1 MYLSERQKISLKRI
15 IVFILSLVLIIE
27 AFFQY
32 GQQAFV
38 KAKEQAEAK
47 YALYIDTS
55 MVGVDAEL
63 LENGIGAYF
72 YDAYG
77 NASSESPIIMEKVG
91 DRDHLYKVDIDE
103 QYSYVTFTEGTDS
116 NTAECTSRI
125 AIDWGLGVPC
135 FKLNSEN
142 VADGGTFYGLYTV
155 YFDTNNVVGSET
167 FTENGVGVY
176 AYNSETESYSSTPVA
191 MKESD
196 KGEGIYE
203 YSFDQPYQYIAFMN
217 GYDNWNYS
225 IATSPVYTEWGYA
238 APCFLLQTVNGEAST
253 GLWWNLT
260 SVVYFDASEIKD
272 DDAFVENG
280 VYLYAYN
287 EKENGEKELLS
298 DTPVKMLA
306 SGKGEDMYE
315 YTLDKP
321 YENVQYILG
330 DSFDAEIQSEVIA
343 IDWLNY
349 AEPCYKMILERTDE
363 VSVSSSDAEE
373 VEIGSIEVPPKS
385 EVENVSDEEAL
396 QPMDEARVTADGL
409 SAIRVSH
416 TMEWLGAN
424 NTLSANTV
432 SSNDTNTTDE
442 NTTDGDDT
450 DGTTSDGTDTDE
462 DSTDEN
468 TTDEST
474 TGDVQVDGELTDIG
488 GDATTATV
496 AAAVTFAAA
505 RSASSTKKTIYFYT
519 CGNGNWNSWYNCS
532 MYIHAYDNSGNKM
545 STNPTAMD
553 ESTRTYTLKT
563 PTSSVGATPWKLYE
577 ITIDTSVYQNII
589 FVNNGAWTNDGA
601 RQTVSID
608 LTSGD
613 WADATHP
620 CFALNGGNS
629 GSYKTVEYLGDFG
642 PLTQAGNSMYFVD
655 MTSTITGTVT
665 AKFTN
670 SNGDVA
676 TVIPNSQ
683 GVYAIPTS
691 TSVDSSGEEIPY
703 TTVTFY
709 NAAGTAISS
718 SYNFMNNPATGEVG
732 FTYNDY
738 SMNTFYYGV
747 TEKTSGTI
755 VSNWGAK
762 AKSDS
767 LAGNTLYFST
777 TNFPTATGGK
787 LQIGSDTT
795 IELTTNGTSMLSY
808 TFEDTSTATQETIL
822 TFIATDGTEYHF
834 LWSDFNANVVTLSS
848 DVADVT
854 DTYHAATTVYFDATY
869 SKLSYASDG
878 SANASTGIP
887 SNGGTGTI
895 YYYATKST
903 DSSAVQK
910 GEMTKVNE
918 YTKDNHTW
926 NDVYKT
932 DILPEGFDQIIFA
945 NYELTSITNYGGFGN
960 STTTL
965 DIPVIKNPC
974 FYADGGDST
983 VYYNFNSGMAG
994 RRGGYWD
1001 TVYSIRDAEDG
1012 KSTSTDKK
1020 DVVDIKE
1027 SDFTRDPKIL
1037 YISSTFYDY
1046 YSDYELNGYNRDDY
1060 GASIGGSQRNWV
1072 TFRQF
1077 DQALS
1082 DYYDN
1087 GDNSA
1092 AIPIY
1097 TGHFQPTYYNSKD
1110 YEPTWFKTIASTLNL
1125 YGYSDVNPNYGRFF
1139 STNNSTLNVN
1149 GVDKINSST
1158 KTAEGNGYY
1167 AYAAQGLVS
1176 DTMINDT
1183 LMMQTTSNGVIE
1195 EPHFNKDFLL
1205 GNNSKNAVL
1214 GEVYEN
1220 VSFPFK
1226 QVDRDGNGVK
1236 YWTFDSADTTLAMKY
1251 DKDVGYFLEEVG
1263 NMTDRTNPA
1272 WSQNVNS
1279 GSDTS
1284 GVSNTYGF
1292 FPFNETSTA
1301 EIASTYN
1308 YGFGTKLEFQFRL
1321 TADGKVKDK
1330 DGKEIPITF
1339 KFSGDDDVWV
1349 FIDDKLVL
1357 DVGGSHGV
1365 VTAEIEFTDHADSD
1379 VLAADA
1385 DTETNGR
1392 QIKSTVSHVKAS
1404 AGSSTAGAD
1413 VVSYYTLEET
1423 TKTEHTLTMYYME
1436 RGMWE
1441 SNMSISF
1448 NFPDENQF
1456 EVEKQVDKTDVND
1469 MFKDLF
1475 EGVSLF
1481 EYTIKNQAT
1490 HYGTVAATGNS
1501 TVSKVI
1507 FNNTFYDSTIEN
1519 VGNNTFSYTESITDK
1534 NDVTKT
1540 DVVHWYA
1547 KLDDANGSYR
1557 SARYGTIYAN
1567 NVIDGEA
1574 EDEDDADDGIIKG
1587 TDSKGNAV
1595 DYVDI
1600 SQMSY
1605 LEFKYYYDYTDAP
1618 SLSYMYLQLIDTEG
1632 NIKGNIT
1639 DYLSSKSYGAV
1650 TNASKQWV
1658 TVKID
1663 LSALAEQDGFNDKVV
1678 AIKFGYNYPRNF
1690 YLDDFIFRPVGQ
1702 AEETYGFVKK
1712 QYTISDY
1719 GSAADGELKVAENAL
1734 YSSSVTDELRLVDE
1748 EGHFYLQD
1756 GETVV
1761 FKDQFR
1767 RGSYIYLEETS
1778 NPLFD
1783 TTWTMYENGEP
1794 VTEIVKSTQGVLT
1807 TSDIITTLENV
1818 DGYTTLENVYGHKIE
1833 DGRTENKIEGTDED
1847 GKTVQD
1853 GNLYD
1858 GTKPSTKNASDNTIV
1873 FRSYA
1878 YPDDASITTKLKV
1891 VYTNKIN
1898 VGSLKIEKKKKYD
1911 NDDLGTYQF
1920 KITYSN
1926 VGGVALESGGIE
1938 QIVEVKAG
1946 ESITIDGIPV
1956 GTYFTVEEILPED
1969 GSSYLDSV
1977 TVTEPIS
1984 GQQTMIVEEGN
1995 VVKGVVVEKT
2005 TDATISVVTFTNT
2018 QEPKISA
2025 SMTKKWIDEVTQ
2037 TEIKS
2042 NLPDSIT
2049 VQLQRKVEG
2058 TDDSTYTAVA
2068 NYEKIVIEPK
2078 QGDDGA
2084 VWSYTVTGLD
2094 QVYDYPSA
2102 DSDDSN
2108 DYDKWIYRFV
2118 ELEVNADGTY
2128 TVKENGQV
2136 ITLVNGDGQVS
2147 DYEVTYE
2154 DPNKAS
2160 DADQSS
2166 DPIPDDAGN
2175 YSTEITNTLLYVD
2188 LKIYKLAKTDDGNVD
2203 LKGVTFQLEK
2213 ATTDEDGNLVYDD
2226 DDNLVYETAS
2236 SEIET
2241 GEDGI
2246 ATFANLENGTYRLT
2260 ELQTATGY
2268 TLLKEPLIIEIDREN
2283 KVYRYRLE
2291 SETEESDYKPLTL
2304 DIYDDTGAVTYSIT
2318 LEIYNAQNIVLPAT
2332 GWSSPISLAT
2342 GIILLSICLAICLM
2356 YRCKISKSRREGKP
2370 PG

>member
-15 IVFILSLVLIIE
+15 IVFILSLALIIE

-38 KAKEQAEAK
+38 KAKEQTEAR
-47 YALYIDTS
+47 YALYVDTS

-91 DRDHLYKVDIDE
+91 GRDHLYKVDIDE

-116 NTAECTSRI
+116 NTAECASRI

-142 VADGGTFYGLYTV
+142 VADGGAFYGLYTV
-155 YFDTNNVVGSET
+155 YFDTNNVIGAET

-191 MKESD
+191 MKESS
-196 KGEGIYE
+196 KGEGVYE
-203 YSFDQPYQYIAFMN
+203 CSFDQPYQYIAFMN
-217 GYDNWNYS
+217 GYDSWEYNV
-225 IATSPVYTEWGYA
+225 ATSPVYTEWGYE

-253 GLWWNLT
+253 GLWWDLT
-260 SVVYFDASEIKD
+260 SVVYFDASEIKE

-298 DTPVKMLA
+298 ETPVKMLA

-330 DSFDAEIQSEVIA
+330 DSLDAEIQSEVVA
-343 IDWLNY
+343 IDWLSY
-349 AEPCYKMILERTDE
+349 AEPCYKMTLERSDE
-363 VSVSSSDAEE
+363 ASVSSSDAET
-373 VEIGSIEVPPKS
+373 
-385 EVENVSDEEAL
+385 L

-442 NTTDGDDT
+442 NTTDEDDT
-450 DGTTSDGTDTDE
+450 DGTTSDGTDTDG
-462 DSTDEN
+462 DSTDEG
-468 TTDEST
+468 TIDEST

-505 RSASSTKKTIYFYT
+505 RSVSSTTKTIYFYT
-519 CGNGNWNSWYNCS
+519 CGNGNWNDWYNCS

-545 STNPTAMD
+545 STTPTAMD

-577 ITIDTSVYQNII
+577 ITIDISVYQNII

-601 RQTVSID
+601 RQTVSIN

-683 GVYAIPTS
+683 GVYAIPTPTS

-878 SANASTGIP
+878 STGASSGIP
-887 SNGGTGTI
+887 SSGGTGTI
-895 YYYATKST
+895 RYYATKST
-903 DSSAVQK
+903 DSSAVK
-910 GEMTKVNE
+910 EGTMTKVDS
-918 YTKDNHTW
+918 YTKDGHTW
-926 NDVYKT
+926 SDVYKA
-932 DILPEGFDQIIFA
+932 DILEGYDRIVFSNFDMSSA
-945 NYELTSITNYGGFGN
+945 TNYGGYGD

-965 DIPVIKNPC
+965 EIPVIKNPC
-974 FYADGGDST
+974 FYADGGDSA
-983 VYYNFNSGMAG
+983 VYSSTLGG
-994 RRGGYWD
+994 RGGYWD
-1001 TVYSIRDAEDG
+1001 TVYSIRDAEEG
-1012 KSTSTDKK
+1012 KSTKTEQN
-1020 DVVDIKE
+1020 DVVDIAKSE
-1027 SDFTRDPKIL
+1027 FARDPKVL
-1037 YISSTFYDY
+1037 YVDSTFYDY

-1060 GASIGGSQRNWV
+1060 GTSIGGSQRNWV

-1125 YGYSDVNPNYGRFF
+1125 YGYSDVNPKYGRFF

-1301 EIASTYN
+1301 KIASTYN

-1321 TADGKVKDK
+1321 TADGTVKDK
-1330 DGKEIPITF
+1330 NGKEVPITF

-1501 TVSKVI
+1501 TVSKVT
-1507 FNNTFYDSTIEN
+1507 FNDAFGSGTIEN
-1519 VGNNTFSYTESITDK
+1519 VGSNTFSHTASITDVK
-1534 NDVTKT
+1534 GVTKT

-1547 KLDDANGSYR
+1547 KLDDTTGSYR

-1567 NVIDGEA
+1567 NVTDGEK
-1574 EDEDDADDGIIKG
+1574 DADDGIIKG
-1587 TDSKGNAV
+1587 TDKNGKEV
-1595 DYVDI
+1595 YYVDI
-1600 SQMSY
+1600 SKMSY
-1605 LEFKYYYDYTDAP
+1605 LEFKYYYGYTDAP

-1639 DYLSSKSYGAV
+1639 DYLSGKSYGAV
-1650 TNASKQWV
+1650 SNASKQWV

-1663 LSALAEQDGFNDKVV
+1663 LSTLAEQDGFNDKVV
-1678 AIKFGYNYPRNF
+1678 AIKFGYNYPRDF
-1690 YLDDFIFRPVGQ
+1690 YLDDFIFRPAGQ

-1712 QYTISDY
+1712 QYTIPDY
-1719 GSAADGELKVAENAL
+1719 GSAATGILQVAKNAL
-1734 YSSSVTDELRLVDE
+1734 YSSSVTDAMRLVDE
-1748 EGHFYLQD
+1748 DGHFYLQD
-1756 GETVV
+1756 GETIV

-1778 NPLFD
+1778 NPLYD
-1783 TTWTMYENGEP
+1783 TTWTMYENGAP

-1807 TSDIITTLENV
+1807 TSDAITALENV
-1818 DGYTTLENVYGHKIE
+1818 EGYKIE
-1833 DGRTENKIEGTDED
+1833 DGRKENTIEGSDED
-1847 GKTVQD
+1847 KQVVQY
-1853 GNLYD
+1853 GNVYD

-1898 VGSLKIEKKKKYD
+1898 VGSLKIVKEMKYT
-1911 NDDLGTYQF
+1911 NDALGTYQF

-1926 VGGVALESGGIE
+1926 VGGVALESGSIE

-1956 GTYFTVEEILPED
+1956 GTYFTVEEIQPLED
-1969 GSSYLDSV
+1969 DSANPSYLDSV
-1977 TVTEPIS
+1977 KIS
-1984 GQQTMIVEEGN
+1984 DTQTMVKEEGN

-2005 TDATISVVTFTNT
+2005 DDTKISVVTFINTN
-2018 QEPKISA
+2018 EPKISA

-2049 VQLQRKVEG
+2049 VQLQRKVAG
-2058 TDDSTYTAVA
+2058 KDDSTYAKVT

-2078 QGDDGA
+2078 QGEDGA
-2084 VWSYTVTGLD
+2084 VWNYTVTGLD
-2094 QVYDYPSA
+2094 KVYDYPSKK
-2102 DSDDSN
+2102 DDEIN
-2108 DYDKWIYRFV
+2108 DFTNWIYRFV
-2118 ELEVNADGTY
+2118 ELEVNADGSY

-2136 ITLVNGDGQVS
+2136 ITLVNDDGQVS

-2160 DADQSS
+2160 DADQSR
-2166 DPIPDDAGN
+2166 DPIPDSDGN

-2188 LKIYKLAKTDDGNVD
+2188 LKIHKLANGNVD

-2213 ATTDEDGNLVYDD
+2213 AKTDEDGNLVYDD
-2226 DDNLVYETAS
+2226 DDNLVYETS
-2236 SEIET
+2236 TSEVET

-2260 ELQTATGY
+2260 ELKTASGY
-2268 TLLKEPLIIEIDREN
+2268 TLLKEPLIIEIDRTNETTP
-2283 KVYRYRLE
+2283 YRYRSE
-2291 SETEESDYKPLTL
+2291 SETWDDGKELTL
-2304 DIYDDTGAVTYSIT
+2304 KTYETKDDGTTTVAYSIT
-2318 LEIYNAQNIVLPAT
+2318 LEIYNAQNIVLPTT

-2342 GIILLSICLAICLM
+2342 GIILLSICLALCLM

>member
-1 MYLSERQKISLKRI
+1 MYLSGRQKISLKRI

-91 DRDHLYKVDIDE
+91 GRDHLYKVDIDE

-155 YFDTNNVVGSET
+155 YFDTNNVIGAET
-167 FTENGVGVY
+167 FTEKGVGVY
-176 AYNSETESYSSTPVA
+176 AYNSETESYSSMPVA
-191 MKESD
+191 MKESS

-203 YSFDQPYQYIAFMN
+203 CSFDQPYQYIAFMN
-217 GYDNWNYS
+217 GYDSWDYNV
-225 IATSPVYTEWGYA
+225 ATSPVYTEWGYE

-253 GLWWNLT
+253 GLWWDLT

-298 DTPVKMLA
+298 ETPVKMLA

-330 DSFDAEIQSEVIA
+330 DSFDAEIQSEVVA

-363 VSVSSSDAEE
+363 TSISSSDA
-373 VEIGSIEVPPKS
+373 
-385 EVENVSDEEAL
+385 EAL

-442 NTTDGDDT
+442 STTDGDDT
-450 DGTTSDGTDTDE
+450 DGTDTDG

-496 AAAVTFAAA
+496 AAAGTFGGG
-505 RSASSTKKTIYFYT
+505 RSASSTITVYFVACNNSGDTGWTVDGTMYIFYDGIGSDVPVAMTESNRKNTKKQDSTGTLWEYT
-519 CGNGNWNSWYNCS
+519 VPSDCNWVLFSSKGEWWYNDMNYTAQTLNVTLDKKNLYPCYVLDEGTGKDS
-532 MYIHAYDNSGNKM
+532 
-545 STNPTAMD
+545 STNQIKRKVA
-553 ESTRTYTLKT
+553 
-563 PTSSVGATPWKLYE
+563 
-577 ITIDTSVYQNII
+577 
-589 FVNNGAWTNDGA
+589 
-601 RQTVSID
+601 
-608 LTSGD
+608 
-613 WADATHP
+613 
-620 CFALNGGNS
+620 C
-629 GSYKTVEYLGDFG
+629 LGDLG

-655 MTSTITGTVT
+655 MTSTIQGTVT
-665 AKFTN
+665 AMFTN

-676 TVIPNSQ
+676 TVTPNSQ
-683 GVYAIPTS
+683 GIYVIPTS
-691 TSVDSSGEEIPY
+691 TSKDSSGEEIPY

-709 NAAGTAISS
+709 NAAGKAISS

-732 FTYNDY
+732 FSYDEN

-747 TEKTSGTI
+747 TEQTSGTI
-755 VSNWGAK
+755 NNWGAK
-762 AKSDS
+762 AKSGS

-822 TFIATDGTEYHF
+822 TFIAKDGTDGTDGTEYHF
-834 LWSDFNANVVTLSS
+834 LWSDFFANVVTLSN

-878 SANASTGIP
+878 VEKDEKESSGIP
-887 SNGGTGTI
+887 YNGGTGTI

-910 GEMTKVNE
+910 GEMTKVKE

-932 DILPEGFDQIIFA
+932 DILQEGFDQIIFA
-945 NYELTSITNYGGFGN
+945 NYKLSSITNYGGYGN

-983 VYYNFNSGMAG
+983 VYYDFESGMAG

-1001 TVYSIRDAEDG
+1001 TVYSIRDAEEG
-1012 KSTSTDKK
+1012 KSTKTEQN
-1020 DVVDIKE
+1020 DVVDIAKSE
-1027 SDFTRDPKIL
+1027 FTRDPKVL
-1037 YISSTFYDY
+1037 YIDSTFYDY
-1046 YSDYELNGYNRDDY
+1046 YSDYELNGYNRDGY
-1060 GASIGGSQRNWV
+1060 GSIKAASQRTWV

-1082 DYYDN
+1082 DYY
-1087 GDNSA
+1087 GENSA
-1092 AIPIY
+1092 KIPIY
-1097 TGHFQPTYYNSKD
+1097 TGHFQPTYFD
-1110 YEPTWFKTIASTLNL
+1110 GDATRFKTIASTLNL

-1263 NMTDRTNPA
+1263 NMTDSTNPA
-1272 WSQNVNS
+1272 WSKNVNS

-1301 EIASTYN
+1301 KIASTYN

-1321 TADGKVKDK
+1321 TADGTVKDK
-1330 DGKEIPITF
+1330 DGKEVPITF

-1365 VTAEIEFTDHADSD
+1365 VTAEIEFTDHADDD
-1379 VLAADA
+1379 VLAVD
-1385 DTETNGR
+1385 DTAETDGR

-1404 AGSSTAGAD
+1404 AGSSTEKANA
-1413 VVSYYTLEET
+1413 VSYHTLDET
-1423 TKTEHTLTMYYME
+1423 KTTEHTLTMYYME

-1490 HYGTVAATGNS
+1490 HYGTVDAEGANTVKKVDFNS
-1501 TVSKVI
+1501 SFGKISFENDTTEYNS
-1507 FNNTFYDSTIEN
+1507 IEN
-1519 VGNNTFSYTESITDK
+1519 VGSNVFEYASSAPNNTEQTNVAHWLASQ
-1534 NDVTKT
+1534 NDTT
-1540 DVVHWYA
+1540 GAWRD
-1547 KLDDANGSYR
+1547 R
-1557 SARYGTIYAN
+1557 RYGTVYATQGDE
-1567 NVIDGEA
+1567 VVTLKDGRKA
-1574 EDEDDADDGIIKG
+1574 YAI
-1587 TDSKGNAV
+1587 
-1595 DYVDI
+1595 DI
-1600 SQMSY
+1600 SQMNY
-1605 LEFKYYYDYTDAP
+1605 LEFKYYYDYTDSP
-1618 SLSYMYLQLIDTEG
+1618 SLSYMYLQLIDTKG
-1632 NIKGNIT
+1632 KIKGNIT
-1639 DYLSSKSYGAV
+1639 DYLSGKSYGAV
-1650 TNASKQWV
+1650 SNASKQWV

-1712 QYTISDY
+1712 QYTIPDY
-1719 GSAADGELKVAENAL
+1719 GSAATGVLKEAKNAL
-1734 YSSSVTDELRLVDE
+1734 YSSSVTDAMRLVDE
-1748 EGHFYLQD
+1748 DGHFYLQD
-1756 GETVV
+1756 GETIV

-1778 NPLFD
+1778 NPLYD
-1783 TTWTMYENGEP
+1783 TTWTMYENGAP
-1794 VTEIVKSTQGVLT
+1794 VTEIVESKQSVLT
-1807 TSDIITTLENV
+1807 TSDAITALENV
-1818 DGYTTLENVYGHKIE
+1818 EGYKIE
-1833 DGRTENKIEGTDED
+1833 DGRTENRINGSDED
-1847 GKTVQD
+1847 KQVVQY
-1853 GNLYD
+1853 GNVYD

-1873 FRSYA
+1873 FRSYK

-1898 VGSLKIEKKKKYD
+1898 VGSLKIEKKMKYD
-1911 NDDLGTYQF
+1911 KDALGTYQF

-1926 VGGVALESGGIE
+1926 VGGVALESGSIE

-1956 GTYFTVEEILPED
+1956 GTYFTVKEILPED

-1984 GQQTMIVEEGN
+1984 GQQTMVVEEGN
-1995 VVKGVVVEKT
+1995 IVKGVVVEKT
-2005 TDATISVVTFTNT
+2005 GDEIISVVTFKNT

-2025 SMTKKWIDEVTQ
+2025 SMTKKWIDEASQ

-2049 VQLQRKVEG
+2049 VQLQRKVAGKE
-2058 TDDSTYTAVA
+2058 DSTYAAVT

-2078 QGDDGA
+2078 QGEDGA
-2084 VWSYTVTGLD
+2084 VWNYTVTGLD
-2094 QVYDYPSA
+2094 KYYDYPN
-2102 DSDDSN
+2102 N
-2108 DYDKWIYRFV
+2108 DKDATNDKDEWIYRFV
-2118 ELEVNADGTY
+2118 ELEVKADGSY

-2147 DYEVTYE
+2147 DYEVTYSS
-2154 DPNKAS
+2154 PAW
-2160 DADQSS
+2160 DAT
-2166 DPIPDDAGN
+2166 AKT
-2175 YSTEITNTLLYVD
+2175 YSNDITNKLLYVD
-2188 LKIYKLAKTDDGNVD
+2188 LKIHKSGTKDGDTKD
-2203 LKGVTFQLEK
+2203 LEGVTFKLEK
-2213 ATTDEDGNLVYDD
+2213 ATTDDSGNLVY
-2226 DDNLVYETAS
+2226 NPVR
-2236 SEIET
+2236 EIST

-2260 ELQTATGY
+2260 ELKTASGY
-2268 TLLKEPLIIEIDREN
+2268 TLLKEPLIIEIDRVN
-2283 KVYRYRLE
+2283 KVYRYRPE
-2291 SETEESDYKPLTL
+2291 SETWDEGKVLTL
-2304 DIYDDTGAVTYSIT
+2304 EPYETKEDGTTTVAYSIT
-2318 LEIYNAQNIVLPAT
+2318 LEIYNAQNIVLPTT

-2342 GIILLSICLAICLM
+2342 GIILLSICLALCLM

-2370 PG
+2370 PE